1 MTKPIQSKD
10 PLFIRKANGEVETKF
25 LKAPS
30 ENKDVTVFPTQIAMP
45 QLVSYD
51 GEDGLQIKA
60 FQEDGKPC

>member
-30 ENKDVTVFPTQIAMP
+30 EKNDVTVFPTQIAMP
-45 QLVSYD
+45 QPVSYG
-51 GEDGLQIKA
+51 GEDGLQIKV
-60 FQEDGKPC
+60 FQGDGKPC